1 MRLKLNKST
10 VQLPSFVPNCLKQL
24 LRKTAKISI
33 GLSVSPR
40 GSARTRR
47 SLLQRTSRA
56 RPTRCARGASI
67 VAWSWDTRHRQTV
80 LIGTRTHT
88 SPRLYYKPAPPLHGI
103 QETPGVGKA
112 QL

>member
-56 RPTRCARGASI
+56 RPRRDVRAVR
-67 VAWSWDTRHRQTV
+67 
-80 LIGTRTHT
+80 
-88 SPRLYYKPAPPLHGI
+88 PLWLGHGI
-103 QETPGVGKA
+103 QDTDR
-112 QL
+112 QF